1 MFRSLAFF
9 AAKSRPC
16 QGELNMSLRNI
27 NFAQFLAGDLAS
39 ALLQRCAC
47 LGSYWGIEGMSK
59 AEVVKD

>member
-1 MFRSLAFF
+1 
-9 AAKSRPC
+9 
-16 QGELNMSLRNI
+16 MSLRNI
-27 NFAQFLAGDLAS
+27 NFAQLLAGDLVS

>member
-1 MFRSLAFF
+1 
-9 AAKSRPC
+9 
-16 QGELNMSLRNI
+16 MSLRNI
-27 NFAQFLAGDLAS
+27 NLAQFLAGDLVS